1 MEEGAKRFDFLTNFL
16 KTRHARIKRHKMLR
30 FDFLTNFLKT
40 RHARIK
46 RHKMLSD
53 HDSSKEIALFF
64 EFAAPKFGFLQIN
77 S

>member
-16 KTRHARIKRHKMLR
+16 KTRHARIKRHKMP
-30 FDFLTNFLKT
+30 
-40 RHARIK
+40 
-46 RHKMLSD
+46 SD

>member
-16 KTRHARIKRHKMLR
+16 KTRQ
-30 FDFLTNFLKT
+30 
-40 RHARIK
+40 ARIK

-64 EFAAPKFGFLQIN
+64 VRRWDWYLSHTEENADMAIKM
-77 S
+77 

>member
-1 MEEGAKRFDFLTNFL
+1 MEEGAK
-16 KTRHARIKRHKMLR
+16 R

-77 S
+77 SQFCCRNDSILLSC

>member
-1 MEEGAKRFDFLTNFL
+1 MEEDAK
-16 KTRHARIKRHKMLR
+16 R

>member
-1 MEEGAKRFDFLTNFL
+1 MVKMEEGTK
-16 KTRHARIKRHKMLR
+16 R